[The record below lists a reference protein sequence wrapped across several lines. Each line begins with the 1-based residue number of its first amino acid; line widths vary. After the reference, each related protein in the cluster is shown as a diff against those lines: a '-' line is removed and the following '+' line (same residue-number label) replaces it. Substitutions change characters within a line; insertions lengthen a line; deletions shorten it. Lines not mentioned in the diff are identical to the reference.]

1 MRRGRGST
9 DAPHVSLSRTG
20 KGTSS
25 TRAAGEVPQDC
36 GFSRWGPR
44 VELESRKRG
53 AIPIRRTIGRE
64 FSGDRV
70 LVNIISVVSEVVWI
84 ANPMIG
90 ESSLPHFGVSSAN
103 SAERVGV
110 SALD

>member
-1 MRRGRGST
+1 MRLMYRYREPGRARVPLVPLERSPKT
-9 DAPHVSLSRTG
+9 AAS
-20 KGTSS
+20 
-25 TRAAGEVPQDC
+25 AAG
-36 GFSRWGPR
+36 GHGSS
-44 VELESRKRG
+44 LKSRKRG

-103 SAERVGV
+103 SAERVRV
-110 SALD
+110 SAFD